1 MKNTWDPFDEFRR
14 MQYKMSRMFDELPE
28 YFEPTDL
35 PAPQDLAQVPY
46 VDVIDRNGEVIV
58 TADLPG
64 VDKSDIQINIRGNTL
79 EISAEKKMTN
89 ELSEEG
95 YLRRERGHNRFYRA
109 IRLPTTVDESKA
121 HASFNNGVLEINLP
135 KADKQHGSNIPIE

>member
-1 MKNTWDPFDEFRR
+1 MRYTWDPFDEFRR
-14 MQYKMSRMFDELPE
+14 MQHKMSRMFDELPE
-28 YFEPTDL
+28 YFEPTDVS
-35 PAPQDLAQVPY
+35 APQDLAQVPY

-64 VDKSDIQINIRGNTL
+64 VDKNDIQINIRGNML
-79 EISAEKKMTN
+79 EISAEKKTTN
-89 ELSEEG
+89 ETSEEG

-135 KADKQHGSNIPIE
+135 KAVTQHGSNIPIK

>member
-1 MKNTWDPFDEFRR
+1 MRYTWDPFDEFRR
-14 MQYKMSRMFDELPE
+14 MQYKMNRMFDELPE

-35 PAPQDLAQVPY
+35 PAPQDMAQVPY

-64 VDKSDIQINIRGNTL
+64 VDKNDIQINIRGNML

-135 KADKQHGSNIPIE
+135 KIEKQHGSNIPIK